1 MDDAIALSTKAP
13 AVRIGIR
20 GLTHTKSMLGGGIYL
35 LIAETTSARFP
46 MLAGSIAG
54 AFEDGLLCTL
64 IVPGNTVQFIQRVE
78 RLARINTVE
87 LVTENR
93 LQIFMTQDNFLKKMF
108 QYGADRFV
116 EELEDFGIPENSYL
130 IFDQADELLS
140 LHDIS
145 LAQDQINVLKEWFSK
160 KGITALLVFSRF
172 TDAHNNTVNAI
183 MDSLGGIVR
192 LGGAREGLELK
203 FDYWQSPTSVIAA
216 KNYQLE
222 TLDTGLYKASTK
234 AIAPDPFIDD
244 EMQEEGPAEQQMLG
258 YESGVHFVAKQAPI
272 HLERYRGYLKPLEFM
287 REVNRTLDHVKASS
301 ISSAL
306 MVGTPSK
313 GMVMGDIVRR
323 FDRSSRLGELIT
335 ADDHQCY
342 ICLNIDSKSVV
353 LENLEIVLGLPADTV
368 FGQYRIVNSRDEIRL
383 ELAALSYAVQLRSYP
398 DFSLIHEIPVPQ
410 QISRSSPTIDKG
422 YLSRSSQKKASVDSS
437 AVGYEEFSSK
447 SEGLVSTDF
456 ELAKRSVS
464 LRPSFVNKETPD
476 SEGYRTS
483 SSETKDEV
491 LFDFDIDLEGP
502 VFEKKEAPRAKRSL
516 S

>member
-1 MDDAIALSTKAP
+1 
-13 AVRIGIR
+13 
-20 GLTHTKSMLGGGIYL
+20 
-35 LIAETTSARFP
+35 
-46 MLAGSIAG
+46 
-54 AFEDGLLCTL
+54 
-64 IVPGNTVQFIQRVE
+64 
-78 RLARINTVE
+78 
-87 LVTENR
+87 
-93 LQIFMTQDNFLKKMF
+93 
-108 QYGADRFV
+108 
-116 EELEDFGIPENSYL
+116 
-130 IFDQADELLS
+130 
-140 LHDIS
+140 
-145 LAQDQINVLKEWFSK
+145 
-160 KGITALLVFSRF
+160 
-172 TDAHNNTVNAI
+172 

-244 EMQEEGPAEQQMLG
+244 EIQDEGPAEQQMLG

-287 REVNRTLDHVKASS
+287 REVNRTLDQVNASS

-335 ADDHQCY
+335 ADDRQCY

-410 QISRSSPTIDKG
+410 QISRSSPAIDKG
-422 YLSRSSQKKASVDSS
+422 YLGRSSQKVASVDSS
-437 AVGYEEFSSK
+437 AVGHERFASK
-447 SEGLVSTDF
+447 SEGLVATDF

-476 SEGYRTS
+476 GESYKTS
-483 SSETKDEV
+483 SPETKDEV
-491 LFDFDIDLEGP
+491 LFDFDIELEGP